1 MIFEDLSKR
10 GAVGKNAV
18 LKSSISTK
26 HMGSDPS
33 KLIEFVKK
41 DPNRMGSNLLR
52 ESCKAQMNSLNVE
65 TLKMAEQRCVDTDY
79 ERGPTKKQIKSPVA
93 QQDKARQA
101 VSPDR
106 ETEKG
111 QE

>member
-41 DPNRMGSNLLR
+41 DPNRMSSNLLR
-52 ESCKAQMNSLNVE
+52 ESCKA
-65 TLKMAEQRCVDTDY
+65 
-79 ERGPTKKQIKSPVA
+79 
-93 QQDKARQA
+93 
-101 VSPDR
+101 
-106 ETEKG
+106 
-111 QE
+111 

>member
-1 MIFEDLSKR
+1 MILEDLSKR
-10 GAVGKNAV
+10 GAVGKNPV

-79 ERGPTKKQIKSPVA
+79 ERGSTKKQIKSP
-93 QQDKARQA
+93 
-101 VSPDR
+101 
-106 ETEKG
+106 
-111 QE
+111 